1 MGKNIL
7 YKKLDILS
15 VMEACEDSS
24 KDFIL
29 LFMPSNMG
37 GTIGPDAV
45 GEPDAFLYNE
55 YGDTVD
61 KWRRLYIDYS
71 DATFVTKENYINY
84 IKLLAKIIQNAGRIL
99 SERGKFCFAV
109 PTIIKYKKY
118 DQEETPDM
126 LFLIKQIFNR
136 VEIADIPAYSPCADI
151 RSVKEAEYG
160 HYTLYICSKD
170 ETCEV
175 GKDEYELDDS
185 DDFFVNYKD
194 GLECIPGAAEKVQQ
208 WENISSVFSTSIA
221 NKLYIKE
228 LRQIDFVRKALLNEI
243 PTAAETVAARCAPR
257 LIISQALSLE
267 DRQANYKVKEQLA
280 EKMRQVIDNPDDDIY
295 ISDILMGLYCN
306 SNSRVLF
313 PYDRNG
319 HLAWLAQRRNL
330 NWTSLYKV
338 SLRLEECES
347 RDEDPDSFDDEG
359 NNKNGWEIWE
369 DEVAQRHNDFLT
381 IPPLSNKYAGEQE
394 NTYET
399 ISALPKRIPIQYD
412 ENFLLNVAGAKAAET
427 IIEGGF
433 TYQEIDDGIEI
444 VGYNGP
450 ETVILEVPDV
460 INGKSVT
467 SIGGAAFAKN
477 SFSKIRLPNTCKV
490 IKETAFAFCSNLKSI
505 KFPDKLVSI
514 GANAFFHCTNLET
527 VLFNENLM
535 QLGYQSFRGTKI
547 KKIALP
553 PLIKDIPEC
562 CFGYCEELENVVLN
576 DGLEEIEENAFTE
589 TAIKYIILPESVK
602 QVNGRPSESNYS
614 FPFGKEIGM
623 VVMGENT
630 KFTGIP
636 QRATVWCAPMSKAR
650 QQAQNA
656 GAWVEAIN
664 EYTDFVKMQ

>member
-1 MGKNIL
+1 MTEVEELKA
-7 YKKLDILS
+7 KLDEQKKRIELLEET
-15 VMEACEDSS
+15 MQAIGDNS
-24 KDFIL
+24 KSEKAREYIRL
-29 LFMPSNMG
+29 WRNEMG
-37 GTIGPDAV
+37 IS
-45 GEPDAFLYNE
+45 E
-55 YGDTVD
+55 
-61 KWRRLYIDYS
+61 
-71 DATFVTKENYINY
+71 
-84 IKLLAKIIQNAGRIL
+84 LAKFVEKE
-99 SERGKFCFAV
+99 SEECV
-109 PTIIKYKKY
+109 EWKK
-118 DQEETPDM
+118 
-126 LFLIKQIFNR
+126 K
-136 VEIADIPAYSPCADI
+136 
-151 RSVKEAEYG
+151 
-160 HYTLYICSKD
+160 
-170 ETCEV
+170 
-175 GKDEYELDDS
+175 
-185 DDFFVNYKD
+185 
-194 GLECIPGAAEKVQQ
+194 
-208 WENISSVFSTSIA
+208 
-221 NKLYIKE
+221 
-228 LRQIDFVRKALLNEI
+228 
-243 PTAAETVAARCAPR
+243 
-257 LIISQALSLE
+257 ISQHLQTERAAIIE
-267 DRQANYKVKEQLA
+267 
-280 EKMRQVIDNPDDDIY
+280 
-295 ISDILMGLYCN
+295 
-306 SNSRVLF
+306 
-313 PYDRNG
+313 RN
-319 HLAWLAQRRNL
+319 
-330 NWTSLYKV
+330 K
-338 SLRLEECES
+338 
-347 RDEDPDSFDDEG
+347 
-359 NNKNGWEIWE
+359 
-369 DEVAQRHNDFLT
+369 
-381 IPPLSNKYAGEQE
+381 
-394 NTYET
+394 
-399 ISALPKRIPIQYD
+399 
-412 ENFLLNVAGAKAAET
+412 KAAET

-547 KKIALP
+547 KEIALP